1 MFHTISYKE
10 LFPEKRQLSDFIPI
24 YRDSH
29 VVLQYSSEGGQALTW
44 LGFFLTIGIGRARV
58 IFPAGSETSSLC
70 IQKKSNYISVI
81 ALSLKTAAIGFY
93 PDLSGLLRCWIVL
106 LYAETASFTRYLIIH
121 IQKKSNYISV
131 IALSLKTAAIYSPT
145 LSCSTID
152 VIGLNFSVRNGK
164 RWNPNAKTT
173 WIRQP
178 LQTSPKGRLFEA
190 VCQTCRKKENVY
202 NKIIFYAFYPYEWM
216 FFSSLSLSLPFG
228 EI

>member
-10 LFPEKRQLSDFIPI
+10 LFPEKRRLSNFIPI

-44 LGFFLTIGIGRARV
+44 LGFFWSIGIGRARV
-58 IFPAGSETSSLC
+58 IFPAGSETPSLC
-70 IQKKSNYISVI
+70 
-81 ALSLKTAAIGFY
+81 
-93 PDLSGLLRCWIVL
+93 
-106 LYAETASFTRYLIIH
+106 

-173 WIRQP
+173 WN
-178 LQTSPKGRLFEA
+178 LGLVDVLFCCF
-190 VCQTCRKKENVY
+190 VVLVNFSFR
-202 NKIIFYAFYPYEWM
+202 YPVV
-216 FFSSLSLSLPFG
+216 SLSEFNHSTTQLFNYLTTEPHHQ
-228 EI
+228 

>member
-10 LFPEKRQLSDFIPI
+10 LFPEKRRLSNFIPI

-44 LGFFLTIGIGRARV
+44 LGFFWSIGIGRARV
-58 IFPAGSETSSLC
+58 IFPAGSETPSLC
-70 IQKKSNYISVI
+70 
-81 ALSLKTAAIGFY
+81 
-93 PDLSGLLRCWIVL
+93 
-106 LYAETASFTRYLIIH
+106 

-152 VIGLNFSVRNGK
+152 VTGLNFSVRNGK